1 MIEING
7 SKCICTY
14 SRNKILM
21 NRRTIFYSG
30 MAIVTVSIFFGSGH
44 MIGNE
49 KVFAFGGFGHGF
61 LGHGFGHGFLGHG
74 IGHFYGPGFGY
85 SYGPGYVI
93 DNPCDGGPYSIIDGQ
108 AVCTTG

>member
-21 NRRTIFYSG
+21 NSRTIFFSG
-30 MAIVTVSIFFGSGH
+30 MAIAAVSIFFGSGH

-49 KVFAFGGFGHGF
+49 KAFAFGGFGHGF
-61 LGHGFGHGFLGHG
+61 GHSFGHGFGHL
-74 IGHFYGPGFGY
+74 YGPGFGY

-93 DNPCDGGPYSIIDGQ
+93 DNPCGGGPYSIIDGQ
-108 AVCTTG
+108 IVCTIG

>member
-1 MIEING
+1 
-7 SKCICTY
+7 
-14 SRNKILM
+14 M

-61 LGHGFGHGFLGHG
+61 LGHGFGH
-74 IGHFYGPGFGY
+74 FYGPGFGY
-85 SYGPGYVI
+85 SYEPGYVI
-93 DNPCDGGPYSIIDGQ
+93 DNPCGGGPYSIIDGQ

>member
-1 MIEING
+1 
-7 SKCICTY
+7 
-14 SRNKILM
+14 M
-21 NRRTIFYSG
+21 NSRTIFYSG

-74 IGHFYGPGFGY
+74 FGHFYGPGFGY

-93 DNPCDGGPYSIIDGQ
+93 DNPCGGGPYSIIDGQ
-108 AVCTTG
+108 IVCTIG